1 MEANE
6 IVRHLK
12 TCPVTLR
19 IYAIEESKLRHFL
32 VADSA
37 FDTSGQEKSQFG
49 FLLGFTTPDFNQGRS
64 APMSLMQWRSRR
76 LRRKAAS
83 SLLCEAISMSA
94 ATAAMERLV
103 AFFESIRYSGFN
115 PRSKQRSEDE
125 LLATFGK
132 TKVIAAE
139 VEAFKDPHGVAL
151 MDAKALYDSLNSD
164 QSQGGTDDR
173 ATLEIAIIKES
184 LAVTQTRP
192 RWIPHNFNPADALT
206 KVQGCHA
213 EPLMRLLRTGHMTLE
228 EESDVLERG
237 KQSQHRMK
245 VGTRN
250 TRSEG
255 NRILWGLMNRS

>member
-1 MEANE
+1 
-6 IVRHLK
+6 
-12 TCPVTLR
+12 
-19 IYAIEESKLRHFL
+19 
-32 VADSA
+32 
-37 FDTSGQEKSQFG
+37 
-49 FLLGFTTPDFNQGRS
+49 
-64 APMSLMQWRSRR
+64 
-76 LRRKAAS
+76 
-83 SLLCEAISMSA
+83 MSA